1 MGLVTPATIEYRI
14 DLQELWSVGYS
25 WDEESQTK
33 WMENV
38 QVLNKL
44 LKLEFSRKLNPDNAV
59 GLPEIHG
66 FCNGGEKAYGS
77 AIFLR
82 SKLADGSY
90 SCILLMVK
98 VFVAPLKKK
107 SVPRLEFMGCLSL
120 AKLHSTYKEALEFA
134 EISNCKK
141 LFWID
146 PIKKVQTV
154 CFSESC

>member
-1 MGLVTPATIEYRI
+1 MERRI
-14 DLQELWSVGYS
+14 S
-25 WDEESQTK
+25 WGEESQTK
-33 WMENV
+33 WMEDV
-38 QVLNKL
+38 QVLNQLHKL
-44 LKLEFSRKLNPDNAV
+44 KFSRNSNPDNAV

-66 FCNGGEKAYGS
+66 FCDGGEKAYGS

-134 EISNCKK
+134 EVSNCKK

-146 PIKKVQTV
+146 SQTV
-154 CFSESC
+154 LTWLKTSPRKSKRSVSVKVAEI